1 LNLAEQRT
9 FESQP
14 AAVQEH
20 LSAAYWRSRRA
31 SFMTEGNDRLLE
43 HYARLTEADAI
54 FALPSANV
62 PGWNTAPG
70 SAWVRFG
77 RPLKIRDLPVE
88 NGRASFWT
96 YGPDP
101 DLVFT
106 RNLTYAEFRV
116 HEYFAGQM
124 RLMEERL
131 PTRFRP
137 PDVDSVVPVEHQI
150 ARFRG
155 DSGDVDLVVVAGGS
169 DAFRGRSARTETG
182 VTLLDA
188 EFREVARWR
197 SRTLPRQGI
206 AVTLQ
211 GLRPG
216 RSYNLAVEMHDRER
230 RVLGQARDTLTATLA
245 GGRPAISDLLLVRE
259 VEARGAAARS
269 RADLDIEHLGG
280 RAVPE
285 GGAVGLVWEVYDVAA
300 DSAGMWHYRV
310 RIEVKDAGGR
320 SLISRL
326 LRGGGSGE
334 RGTILEFD
342 RTTAPAGDRAV
353 DWVNLTSEWKA
364 GRYQLIVRVEDLVA
378 GGAATATTHFSVEGP
393 GADRPRR

>member
-1 LNLAEQRT
+1 
-9 FESQP
+9 
-14 AAVQEH
+14 
-20 LSAAYWRSRRA
+20 
-31 SFMTEGNDRLLE
+31 LLE

-54 FALPSANV
+54 FALPSRGIA
-62 PGWNTAPG
+62 GWNTAPG
-70 SAWVRFG
+70 SAWVRYG
-77 RPLKIRDLPVE
+77 RPRQIRDLAINTGREDLAVE
-88 NGRASFWT
+88 SGRASFWT

-197 SRTLPRQGI
+197 NRTLPRQGI

-269 RADLDIEHLGG
+269 RADLVIEHLGG
-280 RAVPE
+280 RAVRE

-300 DSAGMWHYRV
+300 DSAGTWNYRV

-320 SLISRL
+320 SLLSRL
-326 LRGGGSGE
+326 LRGGRSDNPAA
-334 RGTILEFD
+334 ILEFD
-342 RTTAPAGDRAV
+342 RTMVPVGDRAV
-353 DWVNLTSEWKA
+353 EWVNLASDWKA
-364 GRYQLIVRVEDLVA
+364 GRYRLVLRIEDLV
-378 GGAATATTHFSVEGP
+378 GGGVATATTHVTVAQPEAKRSQ
-393 GADRPRR
+393 